1 MCASRQDIVL
11 NGGSGQ
17 GVALH
22 LARLDDEPAV
32 NVGHVAKQ
40 VEVHGLFNFVRVGKY
55 GVGEVDGSAEGF
67 LVFIVEVYSVV
78 ILVIIV
84 YDVVSSSDVHPYSFS
99 LSGRGKTYWLVP
111 ISSTALFMKDVI
123 LLRFRNQ
130 KYWPSA

>member
-22 LARLDDEPAV
+22 LTRLDDEPAV

-55 GVGEVDGSAEGF
+55 GVGEVDGSAEVF

-84 YDVVSSSDVHPYSFS
+84 Y
-99 LSGRGKTYWLVP
+99 
-111 ISSTALFMKDVI
+111 
-123 LLRFRNQ
+123 LLR
-130 KYWPSA
+130 